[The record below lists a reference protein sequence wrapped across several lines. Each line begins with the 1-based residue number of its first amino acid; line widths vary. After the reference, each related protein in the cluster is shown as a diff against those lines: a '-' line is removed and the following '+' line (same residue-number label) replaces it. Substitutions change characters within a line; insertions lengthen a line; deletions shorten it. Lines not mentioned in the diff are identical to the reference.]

1 VHSRVR
7 RPLSARPFGGRD
19 IEGKL
24 NRRST
29 LLATVTIAFW
39 LSFLAYLPPLAP
51 APKIEEF
58 MAEVGEAR
66 EFVSAM
72 RQSPEELE
80 SELRTALRADYIRTV
95 VIVLL
100 GLTSG
105 VLLIANPPF
114 GRIFAV
120 ILCSSML
127 LTKLAG
133 LLSVYPHV
141 GARLHFLLFVFLRSR
156 PVYVIH
162 HDIIST
168 AFWVGTIVILVRRW
182 PPNNALQRPGSA
194 GR

>member
-1 VHSRVR
+1 
-7 RPLSARPFGGRD
+7 
-19 IEGKL
+19 
-24 NRRST
+24 
-29 LLATVTIAFW
+29 LLAMVTIAFW

-58 MAEVGEAR
+58 MAEAREAR
-66 EFVSAM
+66 EFLSAM
-72 RQSPEELE
+72 GRSPEELE

-120 ILCSSML
+120 VLCSSML
-127 LTKLAG
+127 LTKLVG
-133 LLSVYPHV
+133 LLSSYPHI
-141 GARLHFLLFVFLRSR
+141 GPRLHFLLFVFLPSR
-156 PVYVIH
+156 PVYAIH

-168 AFWVGTIVILVRRW
+168 AFWVGTVVILLRRW
-182 PPNNALQRPGSA
+182 PPNNTLQRSGSA